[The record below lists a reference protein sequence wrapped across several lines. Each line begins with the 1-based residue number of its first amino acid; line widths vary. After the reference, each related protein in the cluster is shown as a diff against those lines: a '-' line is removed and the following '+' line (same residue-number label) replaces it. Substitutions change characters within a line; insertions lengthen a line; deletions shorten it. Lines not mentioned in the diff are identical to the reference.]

1 VSTRLPEAE
10 RERRAGAARRLYARV
25 LVEHE
30 RVRHTEA
37 HATTPNAP
45 LWGPMRELA
54 MFHAA
59 GRGRKPLADF
69 CGGYPDADGVP
80 EVVPTAAYRTAL
92 RIALDLAGDQLVQL
106 GAGTPWGRG
115 RPRVPESVEHFE
127 AICRELRDG
136 DASGAIAGILDAAEP
151 PRRGT
156 AVGLP
161 RVVFDVPGKLLT
173 IGSTRIALPEGREL
187 GLLRMLAMRRE
198 DGEVTPTTE
207 HGVDWKNGADS
218 LRKRIRRA
226 TGRNLMRAVVLSAG
240 APVGG
245 FRLAPDVEVVGN
257 REVSFQ
263 TFSPEALERL
273 ASSPARRPRGRDLRG
288 EGDDED

>member
-1 VSTRLPEAE
+1 MGIRLPEAE
-10 RERRAGAARRLYARV
+10 RERRAEAARQLYARL

-37 HATTPNAP
+37 HATAPNGP
-45 LWGPMRELA
+45 LWLPMRELA

-69 CGGYPDADGVP
+69 CGRFRDADGVP
-80 EVVPTAAYRTAL
+80 DLVPAAAYRTAL
-92 RIALDLAGDQLVQL
+92 RIALDLAADQLVRL

-115 RPRVPESVEHFE
+115 RPRVPESIEHFE
-127 AICRELRDG
+127 AVCRELRDG
-136 DASGAIAGILDAAEP
+136 DASGAIAAILDATEP

-173 IGSTRIALPEGREL
+173 IGSARIPLPEGREL

-207 HGVDWKNGADS
+207 HGVDWKNAADQ
-218 LRKRIRRA
+218 LRARIRKA
-226 TGRNLMRAVVLSAG
+226 TGQSLIGAVLLKAT

-245 FRLAPDVEVVGN
+245 YRLAPDVEVVGN
-257 REVSFQ
+257 REVRFAAVAPDVLDQMGQGSG
-263 TFSPEALERL
+263 RK
-273 ASSPARRPRGRDLRG
+273 PRGRDLRR
-288 EGDDED
+288 ESEDD